1 MEDGGILVVD
11 DDRGILCLVRDRFRQ
26 AGIRVQCVENG
37 EEALLKI
44 QESSIVLMLTDLNMP
59 GMNGLELARRARELA
74 PDLRIVMCTA
84 SLSPEINEL
93 ASRAGIA
100 KVLGKP
106 FIFPEILA
114 LARCYGEM
122 GRVVKAAPTSS

>member
-1 MEDGGILVVD
+1 MEEGGILVVD
-11 DDRGILCLVRDRFRQ
+11 DDRNILCLVRERFRKE
-26 AGIRVQCVENG
+26 GIRVQCAENG
-37 EEALLKI
+37 DEALLKI

-84 SLSPEINEL
+84 SISPEISEL
-93 ASRAGIA
+93 ASSAGIA

-114 LARCYGEM
+114 LARQYGEM
-122 GRVVKAAPTSS
+122 GRVVNAPPTSS

>member
-1 MEDGGILVVD
+1 MEECGILVVD
-11 DDRGILCLVRDRFRQ
+11 DDKGVLCLLRECFRQ
-26 AGIRVQCVENG
+26 AGISVQCVENG

-44 QESSIVLMLTDLNMP
+44 QESGIVLMLTDLNMP

-74 PDLRIVMCTA
+74 PDLRIIMCTG
-84 SLSPEINEL
+84 SLSPEISEL
-93 ASRAGIA
+93 ANSAGIA

-114 LARCYGEM
+114 LAR
-122 GRVVKAAPTSS
+122 R

>member
-1 MEDGGILVVD
+1 MKEGGILVVD
-11 DDRGILCLVRDRFRQ
+11 DDRSILCLVRDCFRQ

-37 EEALLKI
+37 EEALLKL
-44 QESSIVLMLTDLNMP
+44 QESRIVLMLTDLNMP

-74 PDLRIVMCTA
+74 PDLCIVMCTA
-84 SLSPEINEL
+84 SLSPEISEL

-114 LARCYGEM
+114 LAR
-122 GRVVKAAPTSS
+122 R